1 LRKLGFEHG
10 GLEGGIMAEN
20 GTNVTRR
27 TLLQWSGG
35 MAAFFAAAGVCV
47 GQRAPWNALHPEL
60 SGLTAESFL
69 PLEGQT
75 LVFSRPVPRGSIL
88 SQTVELKLVKVDR
101 HERVTRV
108 EAQDAGRYSKRA
120 RAPFSLVLELS
131 GSEPLGDGLHR
142 LVHSEFAGHQL
153 FLSQVGQP
161 RPDGGLLY
169 EAVFG

>member
-1 LRKLGFEHG
+1 
-10 GLEGGIMAEN
+10 MAEN

-35 MAAFFAAAGVCV
+35 VAAFFAAAGAC
-47 GQRAPWNALHPEL
+47 GSQLAPWNASHSEL
-60 SGLTAESFL
+60 SELTAESFL
-69 PLEGQT
+69 PFEGQT
-75 LVFSRPVPRGSIL
+75 LVFSRPAPKGSIL
-88 SQTVELKLVKVDR
+88 SRTVALKLVKVDR

-108 EAQDAGRYSKRA
+108 EARNAERYGKRA
-120 RAPFSLVLELS
+120 RAPFSLVLKLT

-142 LVHSEFAGHQL
+142 LVHRDFSGHQL

-161 RPDGGLLY
+161 GPDGGLLY

>member
-1 LRKLGFEHG
+1 
-10 GLEGGIMAEN
+10 MAEN

-35 MAAFFAAAGVCV
+35 MAAFFAAAGACAS
-47 GQRAPWNALHPEL
+47 QLAPWNASNAEL
-60 SGLTAESFL
+60 SELTAESFL
-69 PLEGQT
+69 PFEGQT
-75 LVFSRPVPRGSIL
+75 LVFSRPVPKGSIL
-88 SQTVELKLVKVDR
+88 SRTVELKLVKVDR

-108 EAQDAGRYSKRA
+108 EAQRAGRYGKRA
-120 RAPFSLVLELS
+120 RAPFSLVLELA

-142 LVHSEFAGHQL
+142 LVHRDFSGHQL

-169 EAVFG
+169 EVVFG

>member
-1 LRKLGFEHG
+1 
-10 GLEGGIMAEN
+10 MAEN

-35 MAAFFAAAGVCV
+35 MAAFFAAAGACG
-47 GQRAPWNALHPEL
+47 GQIAPWNASHSEL
-60 SGLTAESFL
+60 SELTAESFL
-69 PLEGQT
+69 PFKGQT
-75 LVFSRPVPRGSIL
+75 LVFSRPVPKGSIL
-88 SQTVELKLVKVDR
+88 SRTVALRLVKVEQ
-101 HERVTRV
+101 HERVTGI
-108 EAQDAGRYSKRA
+108 EAQNAGRYGKRA
-120 RAPFSLVLELS
+120 RAPFSLVLKLT

-142 LVHSEFAGHQL
+142 LVHRDFSGHQL